1 MQLLTEKNQ
10 NSRESRDNCR
20 KTSLLH
26 DSIDDRDGHTSEHSW
41 ERPHSDV
48 GNMSLRVVVSNVLE
62 LEVSVKADE
71 PAGQTVE
78 QLREWRVD
86 VEVVL
91 ALDVMRRE
99 LAEVDFVEAEPRSC
113 QCTR

>member
-1 MQLLTEKNQ
+1 MVLGVAVAN
-10 NSRESRDNCR
+10 
-20 KTSLLH
+20 
-26 DSIDDRDGHTSEHSW
+26 G
-41 ERPHSDV
+41 
-48 GNMSLRVVVSNVLE
+48 LE

-91 ALDVMRRE
+91 ALDVMGRE
-99 LAEVDFVEAEPRSC
+99 LAEVDFIEAEPGSC
-113 QCTR
+113 QYTC

>member
-1 MQLLTEKNQ
+1 
-10 NSRESRDNCR
+10 
-20 KTSLLH
+20 
-26 DSIDDRDGHTSEHSW
+26 
-41 ERPHSDV
+41 
-48 GNMSLRVVVSNVLE
+48 MSLGVAVADGLE
-62 LEVSVKADE
+62 LEVSVKPDE

-99 LAEVDFVEAEPRSC
+99 LAKVDFVKAGVRSS
-113 QCTR
+113 QYAGRGRRENQMVEDEVTRTLLGRDG